1 MIGLL
6 SSGLLLASLGVWSVS
21 VNIGGAVIGSGTIEV
36 ATVMTVVSHPI
47 GGVVEAILAKNG
59 TQVEAGDVVLTLD
72 SFKLRSDLKVVEGDL
87 FETLANIARREA
99 EIEGRLDLNLHPVLQ
114 EALLERADL
123 VALVDRQQQQL
134 NSYHSQI
141 QTSIDL
147 LKEQVLQ
154 IKAQIK
160 GIESQLTA
168 KKKEMQ
174 FNFEEL
180 DNAKVLATKGLI
192 KASEVFRLQRAEV
205 TISGEIGKLNAT
217 IAELRGKISE
227 LRLKANSVKPAA
239 QELAEAQLTKLRPSR
254 TRFLQ
259 KRAALVDDLTKLEIR
274 APISGQIHDSKVQ
287 GVRSV
292 LVAAKPLMMIVP
304 DDDQMVVGVRI
315 FAADI
320 DQVHIGQQASLKFK
334 AFSSRDTPIIL
345 GRVDTISADALF
357 DPIKKK
363 YYYDVKVAL
372 EAEELGKLGK
382 KHLIPGMPVEA
393 FLTTQSRTPL
403 NYVTRPLK
411 TYFDR
416 AFRDS

>member
-6 SSGLLLASLGVWSVS
+6 SSSLLLASLGAWSVS

-59 TQVEAGDVVLTLD
+59 THVKAGDVVLTLD

-99 EIEGRLDLNLHPVLQ
+99 EIEGRSDLNLHPVL
-114 EALLERADL
+114 ENALLERADL
-123 VALVDRQQQQL
+123 VSLVDRQQQQL
-134 NSYHSQI
+134 NSYHSQL

-154 IKAQIK
+154 IEAQIE

-168 KKKEMQ
+168 KKKEIE

-180 DNAKVLATKGLI
+180 ENAKVLATKGLI
-192 KASEVFRLQRAEV
+192 KASEVFSLQRAEV
-205 TISGEIGKLNAT
+205 TIGGEIGRLNAT

-227 LRLKANSVKPAA
+227 LRLKIISVKPAA
-239 QELAEAQLTKLRPSR
+239 QALSEAELTKLRPSR
-254 TRFLQ
+254 TRFLE
-259 KRAALVDDLTKLEIR
+259 KRVALLDDLTKLEIR
-274 APISGQIHDSKVQ
+274 APVSGQINDSKVQ

-304 DDDQMVVGVRI
+304 DDDKMVVGVRI
-315 FAADI
+315 FAVDI

-357 DPIKKK
+357 DPVKKK

-372 EAEELGKLGK
+372 DAEELGKLGK